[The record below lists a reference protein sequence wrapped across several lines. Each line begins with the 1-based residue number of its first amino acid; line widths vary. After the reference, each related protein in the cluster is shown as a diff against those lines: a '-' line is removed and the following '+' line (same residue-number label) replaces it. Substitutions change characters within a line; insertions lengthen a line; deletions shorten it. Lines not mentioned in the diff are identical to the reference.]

1 MRKTLL
7 ILPVLGIL
15 AACATPREA
24 CINDARRHVVLL
36 DQQIAVTQGNISRGY
51 ALATVQDVQ
60 VVTEVCRGTNEDG
73 STFSFP
79 CQKTR
84 VVDRQE
90 PVAINVAEERAKLAD
105 LQARRAAAERTAQAT
120 IQQCVAT
127 HPE

>member
-7 ILPVLGIL
+7 IVPLLGIL

-24 CINDARRHVVLL
+24 CINDARRQVALL
-36 DQQIAVTQGNISRGY
+36 DQQIATTQGNISRGY
-51 ALATVQDVQ
+51 AIATVQDVR
-60 VVTEVCRGTNEDG
+60 VVNDVCQGTNEDG

-84 VVDRQE
+84 VFDRQE

-105 LQARRAAAERTAQAT
+105 LQSRRAAAERTAQAT